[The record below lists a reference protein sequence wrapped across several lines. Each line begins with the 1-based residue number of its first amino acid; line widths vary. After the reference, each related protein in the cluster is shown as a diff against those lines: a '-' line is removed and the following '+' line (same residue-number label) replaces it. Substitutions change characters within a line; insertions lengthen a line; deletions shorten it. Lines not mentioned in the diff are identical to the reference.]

1 MNLFGYEIRKKG
13 NDTSPKLPVSTLNY
27 IGVPPVFQGSTET
40 VGTIDTRGKAGQAK
54 AYALCSPLM
63 SVITKK
69 CAAIKNLRLAAT
81 AEDGEDIERPDAI
94 RIMSHPNSI
103 QNIADFVACVEVM
116 TQIFGK
122 AYIARMEAV
131 GVPEYFELFVV
142 PNLCVTE
149 NAAISPAL
157 SFMPDADIVDYTVT
171 ICGSSMKIAKED
183 MFIVRDA
190 SYDLNACG
198 GSISRMIALQK
209 PINTFVA
216 SYEATHELMINRG
229 MLAIISLT
237 SGSGDIIRDSRLPE
251 TESEKKKIEQAFKK
265 KYGMLV
271 DQVHYAVTPMNAAVS
286 PVSSTITD
294 LGLTDVQK
302 SCKKEIA
309 DVYQVPSV
317 LLDVEGSTYANAK
330 EAKTIL
336 YNDAIIPEATN
347 IFSVL
352 NKIYG
357 FEDFKVMP
365 YYDHLELFQE
375 SKREQAAGMTNLVNA
390 LNNAVSGGLMSTEQA
405 KTELLKYIV

>member
-1 MNLFGYEIRKKG
+1 MNLFGYEIRRKSD
-13 NDTSPKLPVSTLNY
+13 NTDSKLPISTLSY
-27 IGVPPVFQGSTET
+27 INVPPVFQGSTET

-63 SVITKK
+63 SVISKK

-81 AEDGEDIERPDAI
+81 TEDGEDIERPDAV
-94 RIMSHPNSI
+94 RTMSHPNSV
-103 QNIADFVACVEVM
+103 QGIADFVAYIEAM

-122 AYIARMEAV
+122 AYIVRMESV

-198 GSISRMIALQK
+198 GNISRMVSLQK
-209 PINTFVA
+209 PVNTFVA
-216 SYEATHELMINRG
+216 SYEAVHELMVNRG

-237 SGSGDIIRDSRLPE
+237 SGSGDIIRDANLPE
-251 TESEKKKIEQAFKK
+251 TESEKKNIQQAFR
-265 KYGMLV
+265 KYGIRS
-271 DQVHYAVTPMNAAVS
+271 DQFKYAITSMNAAVS

-302 SCKKEIA
+302 ACKKEIA
-309 DVYQVPSV
+309 DIYQVPSV

-336 YNDAIIPEATN
+336 YNDAIIPEANN

-352 NKIYG
+352 NRIYG

-390 LNNAVSGGLMSTEQA
+390 LNNAVSGGLMTTEQA

>member
-1 MNLFGYEIRKKG
+1 MNLFGYEIRRKS
-13 NDTSPKLPVSTLNY
+13 NNTASNLPASTLSY

-63 SVITKK
+63 SVISKK

-81 AEDGEDIERPDAI
+81 TEDGEDIERPDAVRTI
-94 RIMSHPNSI
+94 SRPNSV
-103 QNIADFVACVEVM
+103 QGIADFVAYIEVM

-122 AYIARMEAV
+122 AYIVRMESV
-131 GVPEYFELFVV
+131 GLSGAFELFVV

-198 GSISRMIALQK
+198 GNISRMVSLQK
-209 PINTFVA
+209 PVNTFVA
-216 SYEATHELMINRG
+216 SYEAVHELMINRG

-237 SGSGDIIRDSRLPE
+237 SGSGDIIRDARLPE
-251 TESEKKKIEQAFKK
+251 TESEKKNIQQAFR
-265 KYGMLV
+265 KYGIRS
-271 DQVHYAVTPMNAAVS
+271 DQFKYAITSMNAAVS

-302 SCKKEIA
+302 ACKKEIA
-309 DVYQVPSV
+309 DIYQVPSV

-330 EAKTIL
+330 EAKAIL
-336 YNDAIIPEATN
+336 YNDAIIPEANN
-347 IFSVL
+347 IFYVL
-352 NKIYG
+352 NRIYG

-390 LNNAVSGGLMSTEQA
+390 LNNAVSGGLMTTEQA

>member
-1 MNLFGYEIRKKG
+1 MNLFGYEIRRKS
-13 NDTSPKLPVSTLNY
+13 NNTASNLPASTLSY
-27 IGVPPVFQGSTET
+27 IGVPQVFQGSTET

-63 SVITKK
+63 SVISKK

-81 AEDGEDIERPDAI
+81 TEDGEDIERPDAVRTI
-94 RIMSHPNSI
+94 SHPNSV
-103 QNIADFVACVEVM
+103 QGIADFVAYIEAM

-122 AYIARMEAV
+122 AYIVRMESV
-131 GVPEYFELFVV
+131 GLPGAFELFVV

-198 GSISRMIALQK
+198 GNISRMVSLQK
-209 PINTFVA
+209 PVNTFVA
-216 SYEATHELMINRG
+216 SYEAVHELMINRG

-251 TESEKKKIEQAFKK
+251 TESEKKNIQQAFR
-265 KYGMLV
+265 KYGIRA
-271 DQVHYAVTPMNAAVS
+271 DQFKYAITSMNAAVS

-302 SCKKEIA
+302 ACKKEIA
-309 DVYQVPSV
+309 DIYQVPSV

-336 YNDAIIPEATN
+336 YNDAIIPEANN

-352 NKIYG
+352 NRIYG

-390 LNNAVSGGLMSTEQA
+390 LNNAVSGGLMTTEQA

>member
-1 MNLFGYEIRKKG
+1 MNLFGYEIRKKSD
-13 NDTSPKLPVSTLNY
+13 NTDSKLPVSTLAY

-40 VGTIDTRGKAGQAK
+40 VGTIDTMGKAGQAK

-63 SVITKK
+63 SVISKK
-69 CAAIKNLRLAAT
+69 CNAIKNLRLAAT
-81 AEDGEDIERPDAI
+81 TDDGEDLERPDAV
-94 RIMSHPNSI
+94 RIMSHPNSL
-103 QNIADFVACVEVM
+103 QGIADFVACAEAM

-122 AYIARMEAV
+122 AYIVRMESV
-131 GVPEYFELFVV
+131 GFPGAFELFVV
-142 PNLCVTE
+142 PNLCVSE
-149 NAAISPAL
+149 NTAVAPAL
-157 SFMPDADIVDYTVT
+157 SFMPDADVVDYTVT
-171 ICGSSMKIAKED
+171 ICGTSIKVAKED

-198 GSISRMIALQK
+198 GSMSRMVALQK
-209 PINTFVA
+209 PVNTFVA
-216 SYEATHELMINRG
+216 AYEAVHELMVNRG

-237 SGSGDIIRDSRLPE
+237 SGSGDVIRDARLPE
-251 TESEKKKIEQAFKK
+251 TESEKNNIQQAFR
-265 KYGMLV
+265 KYGIRA
-271 DQVHYAVTPMNAAVS
+271 DQFKYAITSMNAAVS

-302 SCKKEIA
+302 ACKKEIA
-309 DVYQVPSV
+309 DIYQVPSV

-336 YNDAIIPEATN
+336 YNDAIIPEANN

-352 NKIYG
+352 NRIYG

-375 SKREQAAGMTNLVNA
+375 AKREQAAGMTNLVNA
-390 LNNAVSGGLMSTEQA
+390 LNSAVSGGLMTTEQA

>member
-1 MNLFGYEIRKKG
+1 MNLFGYEIRRKS
-13 NDTSPKLPVSTLNY
+13 NNTASNLPISTLSY

-63 SVITKK
+63 SVISKK

-81 AEDGEDIERPDAI
+81 TDDGEDIERPDAV
-94 RIMSHPNSI
+94 RTMSHPNSV
-103 QNIADFVACVEVM
+103 QGIADFVAYIEAM

-122 AYIARMEAV
+122 AYIVRMESV
-131 GVPEYFELFVV
+131 GFPEAFELFVI

-190 SYDLNACG
+190 SYDLNVCG
-198 GSISRMIALQK
+198 GNISRMVSLQK
-209 PINTFVA
+209 PVNTFVA
-216 SYEATHELMINRG
+216 SYEAVHELMVNRG

-237 SGSGDIIRDSRLPE
+237 SGSGDIIRDANLPE
-251 TESEKKKIEQAFKK
+251 TESEKKNIQQAFR
-265 KYGMLV
+265 KYGIRA
-271 DQVHYAVTPMNAAVS
+271 DQFKYAITSMNAAVS

-302 SCKKEIA
+302 ACKKEIA
-309 DVYQVPSV
+309 DIYQVPSV

-336 YNDAIIPEATN
+336 YNDAIIPEANN
-347 IFSVL
+347 IFYVL
-352 NKIYG
+352 NRIYG

-390 LNNAVSGGLMSTEQA
+390 LNNAVSGGLMTTEQA

>member
-1 MNLFGYEIRKKG
+1 MNLFGYEIRRKS
-13 NDTSPKLPVSTLNY
+13 NNTASNLPASTLSY

-63 SVITKK
+63 SVISKK

-81 AEDGEDIERPDAI
+81 TEDGEDLERPDAVRTI
-94 RIMSHPNSI
+94 SHPNSV
-103 QNIADFVACVEVM
+103 QGIADFVAHIEAM

-122 AYIARMEAV
+122 AYIVRMESA
-131 GVPEYFELFVV
+131 GFPEAFELFVV

-198 GSISRMIALQK
+198 GNISRMVSLQK
-209 PINTFVA
+209 PVNTFVA
-216 SYEATHELMINRG
+216 SYEAVHELMINRG

-237 SGSGDIIRDSRLPE
+237 SGSGDIIRDARLPE
-251 TESEKKKIEQAFKK
+251 TESEKKNIQQAFR
-265 KYGMLV
+265 KYGIRA
-271 DQVHYAVTPMNAAVS
+271 DQFKYAITSMNAAVS

-302 SCKKEIA
+302 ACKKEIA
-309 DVYQVPSV
+309 DIYQVPSV

-330 EAKTIL
+330 EAKAIL
-336 YNDAIIPEATN
+336 YNDAIIPEANN
-347 IFSVL
+347 IFYVL
-352 NKIYG
+352 NRIYG

-390 LNNAVSGGLMSTEQA
+390 LNNAVSGGLMTTEQA

>member
-1 MNLFGYEIRKKG
+1 MNLFGYEIRRKS
-13 NDTSPKLPVSTLNY
+13 NNTASNLPASTLSY

-63 SVITKK
+63 SVISKK

-81 AEDGEDIERPDAI
+81 TEDGEDLERPDAVRTI
-94 RIMSHPNSI
+94 SRPNSV
-103 QNIADFVACVEVM
+103 QGIADFVAYIEVM

-122 AYIARMEAV
+122 AYIVRMESV
-131 GVPEYFELFVV
+131 GLPGAFELFVV

-198 GSISRMIALQK
+198 GNISRMVSLQK
-209 PINTFVA
+209 PVNTFVA
-216 SYEATHELMINRG
+216 SYEAVHELMINRG

-237 SGSGDIIRDSRLPE
+237 SGSGDIIRDARLPE
-251 TESEKKKIEQAFKK
+251 TESEKKNIQQAFR
-265 KYGMLV
+265 KYGIRS
-271 DQVHYAVTPMNAAVS
+271 DQFKYAITSMNAAVS
-286 PVSSTITD
+286 PVSSMITD

-302 SCKKEIA
+302 ACKKEIA
-309 DVYQVPSV
+309 DIYQVPSV
-317 LLDVEGSTYANAK
+317 LLDVERSTYANAK

-336 YNDAIIPEATN
+336 YNDAIIPEANN
-347 IFSVL
+347 IFYVL
-352 NKIYG
+352 NRIYG

-390 LNNAVSGGLMSTEQA
+390 LNNAVSGGLMTTEQA

>member
-1 MNLFGYEIRKKG
+1 MNLFGYEIRRKS
-13 NDTSPKLPVSTLNY
+13 NNTASNLPVSTLSY

-63 SVITKK
+63 SVISKK

-81 AEDGEDIERPDAI
+81 TEDGEDLERPDAVRTI
-94 RIMSHPNSI
+94 SHPNSV
-103 QNIADFVACVEVM
+103 QGIAGFVAHIEAM

-122 AYIARMEAV
+122 AYIVRMESA
-131 GVPEYFELFVV
+131 GFPGAFELFVA

-157 SFMPDADIVDYTVT
+157 SFMPDADIVDYTVA

-198 GSISRMIALQK
+198 GNISRMVSLQK
-209 PINTFVA
+209 PVNTFVA
-216 SYEATHELMINRG
+216 SYESVHELMVNRG

-237 SGSGDIIRDSRLPE
+237 SGSGDIIRDARLPE
-251 TESEKKKIEQAFKK
+251 TESEKKNIQQAFR
-265 KYGMLV
+265 KYGIRS
-271 DQVHYAVTPMNAAVS
+271 DQFKYAITSMNAAVS

-302 SCKKEIA
+302 ACKKEIA
-309 DVYQVPSV
+309 DIYQVPSV

-336 YNDAIIPEATN
+336 YNDAIIPEANN

-352 NKIYG
+352 NRIYG

-375 SKREQAAGMTNLVNA
+375 SKREQAAGMANLVNA
-390 LNNAVSGGLMSTEQA
+390 LNNAVSGGLMTTEQA

>member
-1 MNLFGYEIRKKG
+1 MNLFGYEIRRKSD
-13 NDTSPKLPVSTLNY
+13 NTDSKLPISTLSY
-27 IGVPPVFQGSTET
+27 INVPPVFQGSTET
-40 VGTIDTRGKAGQAK
+40 VGTIDTSGKAGQAK

-63 SVITKK
+63 SVISKK

-81 AEDGEDIERPDAI
+81 TDDGEDLERPDAV
-94 RIMSHPNSI
+94 RTMSHPNSV
-103 QNIADFVACVEVM
+103 QGIADFVAYIEAM

-122 AYIARMEAV
+122 AYIVRMESV
-131 GVPEYFELFVV
+131 GFPESFELFVV

-198 GSISRMIALQK
+198 GSMSRMVALQK
-209 PINTFVA
+209 PVNTFVA
-216 SYEATHELMINRG
+216 AYEAVHELMVNRG

-237 SGSGDIIRDSRLPE
+237 SGSGDVIRDARLPE
-251 TESEKKKIEQAFKK
+251 TESEKNNIQQAFR
-265 KYGMLV
+265 KYGIRA
-271 DQVHYAVTPMNAAVS
+271 DQFKYAITAMNATVS

-309 DVYQVPSV
+309 DIYQVPSV

-336 YNDAIIPEATN
+336 YNDAIIPEANN

-352 NKIYG
+352 NRIYG

-390 LNNAVSGGLMSTEQA
+390 LNNAVSGGLMTTEQA

>member
-1 MNLFGYEIRKKG
+1 MNLFGYEIRRKS
-13 NDTSPKLPVSTLNY
+13 NNTASNLPASTLSY
-27 IGVPPVFQGSTET
+27 IGVPPVFQGSAET

-63 SVITKK
+63 SVISKK

-81 AEDGEDIERPDAI
+81 TEDGEDLERPDAVRTI
-94 RIMSHPNSI
+94 SRPNSV
-103 QNIADFVACVEVM
+103 QGIADFVAYIEAM

-122 AYIARMEAV
+122 AYIVRMESV
-131 GVPEYFELFVV
+131 GLPEAFELFVV

-198 GSISRMIALQK
+198 GNISRMVSLQK
-209 PINTFVA
+209 PVNTFVA
-216 SYEATHELMINRG
+216 SYEAVHELMINRG

-237 SGSGDIIRDSRLPE
+237 SGSGDIIRDARLPE
-251 TESEKKKIEQAFKK
+251 TESEKKNIQQAFR
-265 KYGMLV
+265 KYGIRS
-271 DQVHYAVTPMNAAVS
+271 DQFKYAITSMNAAVS
-286 PVSSTITD
+286 PVSSMITD

-302 SCKKEIA
+302 ACKKEIA
-309 DVYQVPSV
+309 DIYQVPSV

-330 EAKTIL
+330 EAKAIL
-336 YNDAIIPEATN
+336 YNDAIIPEANN
-347 IFSVL
+347 IFYVL
-352 NKIYG
+352 NRIYG

-390 LNNAVSGGLMSTEQA
+390 LNNAVSGGLMTTEQA

>member
-1 MNLFGYEIRKKG
+1 
-13 NDTSPKLPVSTLNY
+13 
-27 IGVPPVFQGSTET
+27 
-40 VGTIDTRGKAGQAK
+40 
-54 AYALCSPLM
+54 M
-63 SVITKK
+63 S
-69 CAAIKNLRLAAT
+69 R
-81 AEDGEDIERPDAI
+81 
-94 RIMSHPNSI
+94 PNSV
-103 QNIADFVACVEVM
+103 QGIADFVAYIEAM

-122 AYIARMEAV
+122 AYIVRMESV
-131 GVPEYFELFVV
+131 GFPGAFELFVV

-157 SFMPDADIVDYTVT
+157 SFIPDADIVDYTVT

-198 GSISRMIALQK
+198 GNISRMVSLQK
-209 PINTFVA
+209 PVNTFVA
-216 SYEATHELMINRG
+216 SYEAVHELMINRG

-237 SGSGDIIRDSRLPE
+237 SGSGDIIRDARLPE
-251 TESEKKKIEQAFKK
+251 TESEKKNIQQAFR
-265 KYGMLV
+265 KYGIRA
-271 DQVHYAVTPMNAAVS
+271 DQFKYAITSMNAAVS

-302 SCKKEIA
+302 ACKKEIA
-309 DVYQVPSV
+309 DIYQVPSV

-330 EAKTIL
+330 EAKAIL
-336 YNDAIIPEATN
+336 YNDAIIPEANN
-347 IFSVL
+347 IFYVL
-352 NKIYG
+352 NRIYG

-390 LNNAVSGGLMSTEQA
+390 LNNAVSGGLMTTEQA

>member
-1 MNLFGYEIRKKG
+1 MNLFGYEIRRKS
-13 NDTSPKLPVSTLNY
+13 NNTASNLPASTLSY
-27 IGVPPVFQGSTET
+27 IGVPPGFQGSTET

-63 SVITKK
+63 SVVSKK

-81 AEDGEDIERPDAI
+81 TEDGEDLERPDAVRTI
-94 RIMSHPNSI
+94 SHPNSV
-103 QNIADFVACVEVM
+103 QGIADFVAHIEAM

-122 AYIARMEAV
+122 AYIVRMESV
-131 GVPEYFELFVV
+131 GFPGAFELFVA

-157 SFMPDADIVDYTVT
+157 SFIPDADIVDYTVT

-198 GSISRMIALQK
+198 GNISRMVSLQK
-209 PINTFVA
+209 PVNTFVA
-216 SYEATHELMINRG
+216 SYEAVHELMINRG

-237 SGSGDIIRDSRLPE
+237 SGSGDIIRDARLPE
-251 TESEKKKIEQAFKK
+251 TESEKNNIQQAFR
-265 KYGMLV
+265 KYGIRA
-271 DQVHYAVTPMNAAVS
+271 DQFKYAITSMNAAVS
-286 PVSSTITD
+286 PISSTITD
-294 LGLTDVQK
+294 LGLADVQK
-302 SCKKEIA
+302 ACRKEIA
-309 DVYQVPSV
+309 DIYQVPSV

-336 YNDAIIPEATN
+336 YNDAIIPEANN

-352 NKIYG
+352 NRIYG

-390 LNNAVSGGLMSTEQA
+390 LNNAVSGGLMTTEQA

>member
-1 MNLFGYEIRKKG
+1 MNLFGYEIRRKS
-13 NDTSPKLPVSTLNY
+13 NNTASNLPVSTLSY

-63 SVITKK
+63 SVISKK

-81 AEDGEDIERPDAI
+81 TEDGEDLERPDAVRTI
-94 RIMSHPNSI
+94 SHPNSV
-103 QNIADFVACVEVM
+103 QGIADFVAHIEAM

-122 AYIARMEAV
+122 AYIVRMESV
-131 GVPEYFELFVV
+131 GFPGAFELFVA

-157 SFMPDADIVDYTVT
+157 SFIPDADIVDYTVT

-198 GSISRMIALQK
+198 GNISRMVSLQK
-209 PINTFVA
+209 PVNTFVA
-216 SYEATHELMINRG
+216 SYEAVHELMINRG

-237 SGSGDIIRDSRLPE
+237 SGSGDIIRDARLPE
-251 TESEKKKIEQAFKK
+251 TESEKKNIQQAFR
-265 KYGMLV
+265 KYGIRA
-271 DQVHYAVTPMNAAVS
+271 DQFKYAITSMNAAVS

-302 SCKKEIA
+302 ACKKEIA
-309 DVYQVPSV
+309 DIYQVPSV

-330 EAKTIL
+330 EAKAIL
-336 YNDAIIPEATN
+336 YNDAIIPEANN
-347 IFSVL
+347 IFYVL
-352 NKIYG
+352 NRIYG

-390 LNNAVSGGLMSTEQA
+390 LNNAVSGGLMTTEQA

>member
-1 MNLFGYEIRKKG
+1 MNLFGYEIRRKS
-13 NDTSPKLPVSTLNY
+13 NNTASNLPASTLSY

-63 SVITKK
+63 SVISKK

-81 AEDGEDIERPDAI
+81 TEDGEDIERPDAVQTI
-94 RIMSHPNSI
+94 SHPNSV
-103 QNIADFVACVEVM
+103 QGIADFVAYIEVM

-122 AYIARMEAV
+122 AYIVRMESV
-131 GVPEYFELFVV
+131 GFPGAFELFVV

-198 GSISRMIALQK
+198 GNISRMVSLQK
-209 PINTFVA
+209 PVNTFVA
-216 SYEATHELMINRG
+216 SYEAVHELMINRG

-237 SGSGDIIRDSRLPE
+237 SGSGDIIRDARLPE
-251 TESEKKKIEQAFKK
+251 TESEKKNIQQAFR
-265 KYGMLV
+265 KYGIRS
-271 DQVHYAVTPMNAAVS
+271 DQFKYAITSMNAAVS

-302 SCKKEIA
+302 ACKKEIA
-309 DVYQVPSV
+309 DIYQVPSV

-330 EAKTIL
+330 EAKAIL
-336 YNDAIIPEATN
+336 YNDAIIPEANN
-347 IFSVL
+347 IFYVL
-352 NKIYG
+352 NRIYG

-390 LNNAVSGGLMSTEQA
+390 LNNAVSGGLMTTEQA

>member
-1 MNLFGYEIRKKG
+1 MNLFGYEIRRKS
-13 NDTSPKLPVSTLNY
+13 NNTASNLPASTLSY

-63 SVITKK
+63 SVISKK

-81 AEDGEDIERPDAI
+81 TEDGEDLERPDAV
-94 RIMSHPNSI
+94 RTMSRPNSV
-103 QNIADFVACVEVM
+103 QGIADFVAYIEVM

-122 AYIARMEAV
+122 AYIVRMESV
-131 GVPEYFELFVV
+131 GLPGAFELFVV

-157 SFMPDADIVDYTVT
+157 SFIPDADIVDYTVT

-198 GSISRMIALQK
+198 GNISRMVSLQK
-209 PINTFVA
+209 PVNTFVA
-216 SYEATHELMINRG
+216 SYEAVHELMINRG

-237 SGSGDIIRDSRLPE
+237 SGSGDIIRDARLPE
-251 TESEKKKIEQAFKK
+251 TESEKNNIQQAFR
-265 KYGMLV
+265 KYGIRA
-271 DQVHYAVTPMNAAVS
+271 DQFKYAITSMNAAVS
-286 PVSSTITD
+286 PVSSMITD

-302 SCKKEIA
+302 ACKKEIA
-309 DVYQVPSV
+309 DIYQVPSV

-336 YNDAIIPEATN
+336 YNDAIIPEANN
-347 IFSVL
+347 IFYVL
-352 NKIYG
+352 NRIYG

-390 LNNAVSGGLMSTEQA
+390 LNNAVSGGLMTTEQA

>member
-1 MNLFGYEIRKKG
+1 MNLFGYEIRRKS
-13 NDTSPKLPVSTLNY
+13 NNTASNLPASTLSY
-27 IGVPPVFQGSTET
+27 IGVPQVFQGSTET

-63 SVITKK
+63 SVISKK

-81 AEDGEDIERPDAI
+81 TEDGEDIERPDAVRTI
-94 RIMSHPNSI
+94 SHPNSV
-103 QNIADFVACVEVM
+103 QGIADFVAYIEAM

-122 AYIARMEAV
+122 AYIVRMESV
-131 GVPEYFELFVV
+131 GLPGAFELFVV

-198 GSISRMIALQK
+198 GNISRMVSLQK
-209 PINTFVA
+209 PVNTFVA
-216 SYEATHELMINRG
+216 SYEAVHELMINRG

-251 TESEKKKIEQAFKK
+251 TESEKKNIQQAFR
-265 KYGMLV
+265 KYGIRS
-271 DQVHYAVTPMNAAVS
+271 DQFKYAITSMNAAVS

-302 SCKKEIA
+302 ACKKEIA
-309 DVYQVPSV
+309 DIYQVPSV

-336 YNDAIIPEATN
+336 YNDAIIPEANN

-352 NKIYG
+352 NRIYG

-390 LNNAVSGGLMSTEQA
+390 LNNAVSGGLMTTEQA

>member
-1 MNLFGYEIRKKG
+1 MNLFGYEIRRKS
-13 NDTSPKLPVSTLNY
+13 NNTASNLPASTLSY

-63 SVITKK
+63 SVISKK

-81 AEDGEDIERPDAI
+81 TEDGEDIERPDAVRTI
-94 RIMSHPNSI
+94 SRPNSV
-103 QNIADFVACVEVM
+103 QGIADFVAYIEVM

-122 AYIARMEAV
+122 AYIVRMESV
-131 GVPEYFELFVV
+131 GFPGAFELFVV

-198 GSISRMIALQK
+198 GNISRMVSLQK
-209 PINTFVA
+209 PVNTFVA
-216 SYEATHELMINRG
+216 SYEAVHELMINRG

-237 SGSGDIIRDSRLPE
+237 SGSGDIIRDARLPE
-251 TESEKKKIEQAFKK
+251 TESEKKNIQQAFR
-265 KYGMLV
+265 KYGIRS
-271 DQVHYAVTPMNAAVS
+271 DQFKYAITSMNAAVS

-302 SCKKEIA
+302 ACKKEIA
-309 DVYQVPSV
+309 DIYQVPSV

-330 EAKTIL
+330 EAKAIL
-336 YNDAIIPEATN
+336 YNDAIIPEANN
-347 IFSVL
+347 IFYVL
-352 NKIYG
+352 NRIYG

-390 LNNAVSGGLMSTEQA
+390 LNNAVSGGLMTTEQA

>member
-1 MNLFGYEIRKKG
+1 MNLFGYEIRRKS
-13 NDTSPKLPVSTLNY
+13 NNTASNLPVSTLSY
-27 IGVPPVFQGSTET
+27 IDVPPVFQGSTET

-63 SVITKK
+63 SVISKK

-81 AEDGEDIERPDAI
+81 TEDGEDLERPDAVRTI
-94 RIMSHPNSI
+94 SHPNSV
-103 QNIADFVACVEVM
+103 QGIADFVAHIEAM

-122 AYIARMEAV
+122 AYIVRMESV
-131 GVPEYFELFVV
+131 GFPGAFELFVA

-198 GSISRMIALQK
+198 GNISRMVSLQK
-209 PINTFVA
+209 PVNTFVA
-216 SYEATHELMINRG
+216 SYEAVHELMINRG

-237 SGSGDIIRDSRLPE
+237 SGSGDIIRDARLPE
-251 TESEKKKIEQAFKK
+251 TESEKKNIQQAFR
-265 KYGMLV
+265 KYGIRS
-271 DQVHYAVTPMNAAVS
+271 DQFKYAITSMNAAVS

-302 SCKKEIA
+302 ACKKEIA
-309 DVYQVPSV
+309 DIYQVPSV

-330 EAKTIL
+330 EAKAIL
-336 YNDAIIPEATN
+336 YNDAIIPEANN
-347 IFSVL
+347 IFYVL
-352 NKIYG
+352 NRIYG

-390 LNNAVSGGLMSTEQA
+390 LNNAVSGGLMTTEQA

>member
-1 MNLFGYEIRKKG
+1 MNLFGYEIRRKS
-13 NDTSPKLPVSTLNY
+13 NNTASNLPASTLSY
-27 IGVPPVFQGSTET
+27 IGVPPVFQGSTEP

-63 SVITKK
+63 SVISKK

-81 AEDGEDIERPDAI
+81 TEDGEDIERPDAVRTI
-94 RIMSHPNSI
+94 SRPNSV
-103 QNIADFVACVEVM
+103 QGIADFVAYIEVM

-122 AYIARMEAV
+122 AYIVRMESV
-131 GVPEYFELFVV
+131 GFSGAFELFVV

-198 GSISRMIALQK
+198 GNISRMVSLQK
-209 PINTFVA
+209 PVNTFVA
-216 SYEATHELMINRG
+216 SYEAVHELMINRG

-237 SGSGDIIRDSRLPE
+237 SGSGDIIRDARLPE
-251 TESEKKKIEQAFKK
+251 TESEKKNIQQAFR
-265 KYGMLV
+265 KYGIRS
-271 DQVHYAVTPMNAAVS
+271 DQFKYAITSMNAAVS

-302 SCKKEIA
+302 ACKKEIA
-309 DVYQVPSV
+309 DIYQVPSV

-330 EAKTIL
+330 EAKAIL
-336 YNDAIIPEATN
+336 YNDAIIPEANN
-347 IFSVL
+347 IFYVL
-352 NKIYG
+352 NRIYG

-390 LNNAVSGGLMSTEQA
+390 LNNAVSGGLMTTEQA

>member
-1 MNLFGYEIRKKG
+1 MNLFGYEIRRKSDNKAS
-13 NDTSPKLPVSTLNY
+13 NLPASTLRY

-63 SVITKK
+63 SVISKK

-81 AEDGEDIERPDAI
+81 TEDGEDLERPDAV
-94 RIMSHPNSI
+94 RTMSHPNSV
-103 QNIADFVACVEVM
+103 QGIADFVAYIEAM
-116 TQIFGK
+116 THIFGK
-122 AYIARMEAV
+122 AYIVRMESV
-131 GVPEYFELFVV
+131 GFPESFELFVV

-198 GSISRMIALQK
+198 GNISRMVSLQK
-209 PINTFVA
+209 PVNTFVA
-216 SYEATHELMINRG
+216 SYESVYELMINRG

-237 SGSGDIIRDSRLPE
+237 SGSGDIIRDANLPE
-251 TESEKKKIEQAFKK
+251 TESEKNNIQRAFKK
-265 KYGMLV
+265 YGTRADQFKY
-271 DQVHYAVTPMNAAVS
+271 AITSMNAAVS

-302 SCKKEIA
+302 ACKKEIA
-309 DVYQVPSV
+309 DIYQVPSV

-336 YNDAIIPEATN
+336 YNDAIIPEANN

-352 NKIYG
+352 NRIYG

-375 SKREQAAGMTNLVNA
+375 SKRQQAAGMTNLVNA
-390 LNNAVSGGLMSTEQA
+390 LNNAVSGGLMTTEQA

>member
-1 MNLFGYEIRKKG
+1 MNLFGYEIRRKS
-13 NDTSPKLPVSTLNY
+13 NNTASNLPASTLSY

-63 SVITKK
+63 SVISKK

-81 AEDGEDIERPDAI
+81 TEDGEDLERPDAVRTI
-94 RIMSHPNSI
+94 SRPNSV
-103 QNIADFVACVEVM
+103 QGIADFVAYIEVM

-122 AYIARMEAV
+122 AYIVRMESV
-131 GVPEYFELFVV
+131 GLPGAFELFVA

-157 SFMPDADIVDYTVT
+157 SFIPDADIVDYTVT

-198 GSISRMIALQK
+198 GNISRMVSLQK
-209 PINTFVA
+209 PVNTFVA
-216 SYEATHELMINRG
+216 SYEAVHELMINRG

-237 SGSGDIIRDSRLPE
+237 SGSGDIIRDARLPE
-251 TESEKKKIEQAFKK
+251 TESEKKNIQQAFR
-265 KYGMLV
+265 KYGIRS
-271 DQVHYAVTPMNAAVS
+271 DQFKYAITSMNAAVS
-286 PVSSTITD
+286 PVSSMITD

-302 SCKKEIA
+302 ACKKEIA
-309 DVYQVPSV
+309 DIYQVPSV

-336 YNDAIIPEATN
+336 YNDAIIPEANN
-347 IFSVL
+347 IFYVL
-352 NKIYG
+352 NRIYG

-390 LNNAVSGGLMSTEQA
+390 LNNAVSGGLMTTEQA

>member
-1 MNLFGYEIRKKG
+1 MNLFGYEIRRKSD
-13 NDTSPKLPVSTLNY
+13 NTDSKLPISTLSY
-27 IGVPPVFQGSTET
+27 INVPPVFQGSTET

-63 SVITKK
+63 SVISKK

-81 AEDGEDIERPDAI
+81 TDDGEDLERPDAVRTI
-94 RIMSHPNSI
+94 SHPNSV
-103 QNIADFVACVEVM
+103 QGIADFVAYIEAM

-122 AYIARMEAV
+122 AYIVRMESV
-131 GVPEYFELFVV
+131 GFPESFELFVV

-198 GSISRMIALQK
+198 GNISRMVSLQK
-209 PINTFVA
+209 PVNTFVA
-216 SYEATHELMINRG
+216 SYEAVHELMINRG

-237 SGSGDIIRDSRLPE
+237 SGSGDIIRDANLPE
-251 TESEKKKIEQAFKK
+251 TESEKKNIQQAFR
-265 KYGMLV
+265 KYGIRA
-271 DQVHYAVTPMNAAVS
+271 DQFKYAITSMNAAVS

-302 SCKKEIA
+302 ACKKEIA
-309 DVYQVPSV
+309 DIYQVPSV

-336 YNDAIIPEATN
+336 YNDAIIPEANN

-352 NKIYG
+352 NRIYG

-390 LNNAVSGGLMSTEQA
+390 LNNAVSGGLMTTEQA

>member
-1 MNLFGYEIRKKG
+1 MNLFGYEIRRKSD
-13 NDTSPKLPVSTLNY
+13 NTDSKLPISTLSY
-27 IGVPPVFQGSTET
+27 INVPPVFQGSTET

-63 SVITKK
+63 SVISKK

-81 AEDGEDIERPDAI
+81 TDDGEDIERPDAV
-94 RIMSHPNSI
+94 RTMSHPNSV
-103 QNIADFVACVEVM
+103 QGIADFVAYIEAM

-122 AYIARMEAV
+122 AYIVRMESV
-131 GVPEYFELFVV
+131 GVPGYFELFVV

-171 ICGSSMKIAKED
+171 ICGSSMNIAKED

-190 SYDLNACG
+190 SYDLNVCG
-198 GSISRMIALQK
+198 GNISRMVSLQK
-209 PINTFVA
+209 PVNTFVA
-216 SYEATHELMINRG
+216 SYEAVHELMVNRG

-237 SGSGDIIRDSRLPE
+237 SGSGDIIRDANLPE
-251 TESEKKKIEQAFKK
+251 TESEKKNIQQAFR
-265 KYGMLV
+265 KYGIRA
-271 DQVHYAVTPMNAAVS
+271 DQFKYAITSMNAAVS

-302 SCKKEIA
+302 ACKKEIA
-309 DVYQVPSV
+309 DIYQVPSV

-336 YNDAIIPEATN
+336 YNDAIIPEANN

-352 NKIYG
+352 NRIYG
-357 FEDFKVMP
+357 FKDFKVMP

-390 LNNAVSGGLMSTEQA
+390 LNNAVSGGLMTTEQA

>member
-1 MNLFGYEIRKKG
+1 MNLFGYEIRRKS
-13 NDTSPKLPVSTLNY
+13 NNTASNLPVSTLSY

-63 SVITKK
+63 SVISKK

-81 AEDGEDIERPDAI
+81 TEDGEDLERPDAVRTI
-94 RIMSHPNSI
+94 SRPNSV
-103 QNIADFVACVEVM
+103 QGIADFVAYIEVM

-122 AYIARMEAV
+122 AYIVRMESV
-131 GVPEYFELFVV
+131 GLPGAFELFVV

-198 GSISRMIALQK
+198 GNISRMVSLQK
-209 PINTFVA
+209 PVNTFVA
-216 SYEATHELMINRG
+216 SYEAVHELMINRG

-237 SGSGDIIRDSRLPE
+237 SGSGDIIRDARLPE
-251 TESEKKKIEQAFKK
+251 TESEKKNIQQAFR
-265 KYGMLV
+265 KYGIRS
-271 DQVHYAVTPMNAAVS
+271 DQFKYAITSMNAAVS
-286 PVSSTITD
+286 PVSSMITD

-302 SCKKEIA
+302 ACKKEIA
-309 DVYQVPSV
+309 DIYQVPSV

-336 YNDAIIPEATN
+336 YNDAIIPEANN
-347 IFSVL
+347 IFYVL
-352 NKIYG
+352 NRIYG

-390 LNNAVSGGLMSTEQA
+390 LNNAVSGGLMTTEQA

>member
-1 MNLFGYEIRKKG
+1 MNLFGYEIRRKS
-13 NDTSPKLPVSTLNY
+13 NNTASNLPASTLSY

-63 SVITKK
+63 SVISKK

-81 AEDGEDIERPDAI
+81 TEDGEDLERPDAV
-94 RIMSHPNSI
+94 RTMSHPNSV
-103 QNIADFVACVEVM
+103 QGIADFVAYIEAM

-122 AYIARMEAV
+122 AYIVRMESV
-131 GVPEYFELFVV
+131 GFPEAFELFVV

-149 NAAISPAL
+149 NAAISTAL

-198 GSISRMIALQK
+198 GNISRMVSLQK
-209 PINTFVA
+209 AVNTFVA
-216 SYEATHELMINRG
+216 SYEAVHELMINRG

-237 SGSGDIIRDSRLPE
+237 SGSGDIIRDARLPE
-251 TESEKKKIEQAFKK
+251 TESEKNNIQEAFR
-265 KYGMLV
+265 KYGIQA
-271 DQVHYAVTPMNAAVS
+271 DQLKYAITSMNAAVS

-302 SCKKEIA
+302 ACKKEIA
-309 DVYQVPSV
+309 DIYQVPSV

-330 EAKTIL
+330 EAKAIL
-336 YNDAIIPEATN
+336 YNDAIIPEANN
-347 IFSVL
+347 IFYVL
-352 NKIYG
+352 NRIYG

-390 LNNAVSGGLMSTEQA
+390 LNNAVSGGLMTTEQA

>member
-1 MNLFGYEIRKKG
+1 MNLFGYEIRRKS
-13 NDTSPKLPVSTLNY
+13 NNTASNLPASTLSY

-63 SVITKK
+63 SVISKK

-81 AEDGEDIERPDAI
+81 TEDGEDLERPDAV
-94 RIMSHPNSI
+94 RTMSRPNSV
-103 QNIADFVACVEVM
+103 QGIADFVAYIEAM
-116 TQIFGK
+116 TQIFCK
-122 AYIARMEAV
+122 AYIVRMESV
-131 GVPEYFELFVV
+131 GLPEAFELFVV

-198 GSISRMIALQK
+198 GNISRMVSLQK
-209 PINTFVA
+209 PVNTFVA
-216 SYEATHELMINRG
+216 SYEAVHELMINRG

-237 SGSGDIIRDSRLPE
+237 SGSGDIIRDARLPE
-251 TESEKKKIEQAFKK
+251 TESEKKNIQQAFR
-265 KYGMLV
+265 KYGIRS
-271 DQVHYAVTPMNAAVS
+271 DQFKYAITFMNAAVS

-302 SCKKEIA
+302 ACKKEIA
-309 DVYQVPSV
+309 DSC
-317 LLDVEGSTYANAK
+317 
-330 EAKTIL
+330 
-336 YNDAIIPEATN
+336 
-347 IFSVL
+347 
-352 NKIYG
+352 
-357 FEDFKVMP
+357 
-365 YYDHLELFQE
+365 
-375 SKREQAAGMTNLVNA
+375 
-390 LNNAVSGGLMSTEQA
+390 GLM
-405 KTELLKYIV
+405 

>member
-1 MNLFGYEIRKKG
+1 MNLFGYEIRRKS
-13 NDTSPKLPVSTLNY
+13 NNTASNLPASTLSY
-27 IGVPPVFQGSTET
+27 INVPPVFQGSTET

-63 SVITKK
+63 SVISKK

-81 AEDGEDIERPDAI
+81 TEDGEDIERPDAVRTI
-94 RIMSHPNSI
+94 SHPNSV
-103 QNIADFVACVEVM
+103 QGIADFVAYIEAM

-122 AYIARMEAV
+122 AYIVRMESV
-131 GVPEYFELFVV
+131 GFPEAFELFVV

-149 NAAISPAL
+149 NAAISTAL

-198 GSISRMIALQK
+198 GNISRMVSLQK
-209 PINTFVA
+209 PVNTFVA
-216 SYEATHELMINRG
+216 SYEAVHELMINRG

-251 TESEKKKIEQAFKK
+251 TESEKKNIQQAFR
-265 KYGMLV
+265 KYGIRS
-271 DQVHYAVTPMNAAVS
+271 DQFKYAITSMNAAVS

-302 SCKKEIA
+302 ACKKEIA
-309 DVYQVPSV
+309 DIYQVPSV

-336 YNDAIIPEATN
+336 YNDAIIPEANN

-352 NKIYG
+352 NRIYG

-390 LNNAVSGGLMSTEQA
+390 LNNAVSGGLMTTEQA

>member
-1 MNLFGYEIRKKG
+1 MNLFGYEIRRKS
-13 NDTSPKLPVSTLNY
+13 NNTASNLPASTLSY

-63 SVITKK
+63 SVISKK

-81 AEDGEDIERPDAI
+81 TEDGEDLERPDAVRTI
-94 RIMSHPNSI
+94 SHPNSV
-103 QNIADFVACVEVM
+103 QGIADFVAYIEVM

-122 AYIARMEAV
+122 AYIVRMESV
-131 GVPEYFELFVV
+131 GLPEAFELFVV

-198 GSISRMIALQK
+198 GNISRMVSLQK
-209 PINTFVA
+209 PVNTFVA
-216 SYEATHELMINRG
+216 SYEAVHELMINRG

-237 SGSGDIIRDSRLPE
+237 SGSGDIIRDARLPE
-251 TESEKKKIEQAFKK
+251 TESEKNNIQQAFR
-265 KYGMLV
+265 KYGIRA
-271 DQVHYAVTPMNAAVS
+271 DQFKYAITSMNAAVS
-286 PVSSTITD
+286 PVSSMITD

-302 SCKKEIA
+302 ACKKEIA
-309 DVYQVPSV
+309 DIYQVPSV

-330 EAKTIL
+330 EAKAIL
-336 YNDAIIPEATN
+336 YNDAIIPEANN
-347 IFSVL
+347 IFYVL
-352 NKIYG
+352 NRIYG

-390 LNNAVSGGLMSTEQA
+390 LNNAVSGGLMTTEQA